1 MSETPHQ
8 KQDFIELA
16 KRQFAQITAE
26 FEKALE
32 TLKDPERR
40 RQLTAS
46 YLDVLQKG
54 LSRAQES
61 VAKYQEKVATQPTQP
76 TQPTEEPS
84 IPPPAPESSG
94 SAPSTGGTSEMGS
107 TPPRESTD

>member
-16 KRQFAQITAE
+16 KRQFAQISAE
-26 FEKALE
+26 FEKALD

-40 RQLTAS
+40 RQLTSS
-46 YLDVLQKG
+46 YLDMLQKG

-61 VAKYQEKVATQPTQP
+61 VAKYQEKVATHPA
-76 TQPTEEPS
+76 EGPS
-84 IPPPAPESSG
+84 TPAVESSG
-94 SAPSTGGTSEMGS
+94 ATPSTSGTAEPGE
-107 TPPRESTD
+107 PPPPEPAG

>member
-16 KRQFAQITAE
+16 KRQFAQISAE
-26 FEKALE
+26 FEKALD

-40 RQLTAS
+40 RQLTSS
-46 YLDVLQKG
+46 YLDVLQKS

-61 VAKYQEKVATQPTQP
+61 VAKYQEKVATQPT
-76 TQPTEEPS
+76 EETSVPA
-84 IPPPAPESSG
+84 PAPESSG
-94 SAPSTGGTSEMGS
+94 AAPSTGGTSEVGN
-107 TPPRESTD
+107 TRPPESTD

>member
-1 MSETPHQ
+1 MSEMHHQ

-16 KRQFAQITAE
+16 KRQFAQISAE
-26 FEKALE
+26 FEKALD

-61 VAKYQEKVATQPTQP
+61 VAKYQEKVATH
-76 TQPTEEPS
+76 PTEEPS
-84 IPPPAPESSG
+84 IPAPAPGPSG
-94 SAPSTGGTSEMGS
+94 AAPSTGGTAEP
-107 TPPRESTD
+107 TKTHPPEPTD

>member
-26 FEKALE
+26 FEKALDA
-32 TLKDPERR
+32 LKDPERR

-61 VAKYQEKVATQPTQP
+61 VAKYQEKVATQPTAQ
-76 TQPTEEPS
+76 PS
-84 IPPPAPESSG
+84 IPAPAPESSG
-94 SAPSTGGTSEMGS
+94 AAPPTGGTSEVGKADPPQS
-107 TPPRESTD
+107 TE

>member
-16 KRQFAQITAE
+16 KRQFAQLSAE
-26 FEKALE
+26 FEKALDA
-32 TLKDPERR
+32 LKDPERR
-40 RQLTAS
+40 RQLTSS

-61 VAKYQEKVATQPTQP
+61 VARYQEKVAPH
-76 TQPTEEPS
+76 PTEEPS
-84 IPPPAPESSG
+84 IPEPAPESSG
-94 SAPSTGGTSEMGS
+94 AAPSTRSTAEAGT
-107 TPPRESTD
+107 THPPEPTD

>member
-16 KRQFAQITAE
+16 KRQYAQISAE
-26 FEKALE
+26 FEKALD

-40 RQLTAS
+40 RQLTSS
-46 YLDVLQKG
+46 YLDMLQKG

-61 VAKYQEKVATQPTQP
+61 VAKYQEKVATQPT
-76 TQPTEEPS
+76 EEPP
-84 IPPPAPESSG
+84 IPAPAPESSDA
-94 SAPSTGGTSEMGS
+94 APSTGDISEAGN
-107 TPPRESTD
+107 TRPPESTD

>member
-16 KRQFAQITAE
+16 KRQFAQISAE
-26 FEKALE
+26 FEKALD

-40 RQLTAS
+40 RQLTLS
-46 YLDVLQKG
+46 YLDMLRKG

-61 VAKYQEKVATQPTQP
+61 VAKYQEKVATQPT
-76 TQPTEEPS
+76 EEPS
-84 IPPPAPESSG
+84 IPAPAPESSDA
-94 SAPSTGGTSEMGS
+94 APSTGGTAEPDQ
-107 TPPRESTD
+107 TRPPESTD

>member
-16 KRQFAQITAE
+16 KRQYAQISAE
-26 FEKALE
+26 FEKALD

-40 RQLTAS
+40 RQLTSS
-46 YLDVLQKG
+46 YLDMLQKG

-61 VAKYQEKVATQPTQP
+61 VAKYQEKVATQPTEVP
-76 TQPTEEPS
+76 P
-84 IPPPAPESSG
+84 IPAPAPEASDA
-94 SAPSTGGTSEMGS
+94 APSTGDISEAGN
-107 TPPRESTD
+107 TRPPESMD

>member
-16 KRQFAQITAE
+16 KRQFAQLSAE
-26 FEKALE
+26 FEKALD

-40 RQLTAS
+40 RQLTSS

-61 VAKYQEKVATQPTQP
+61 VAKYQEKVAPH
-76 TQPTEEPS
+76 PTEEPS
-84 IPPPAPESSG
+84 IPAPAPESSG
-94 SAPSTGGTSEMGS
+94 AAPSTGGTAEAGQ
-107 TPPRESTD
+107 THPPESTN

>member
-1 MSETPHQ
+1 MSETPQQ

-16 KRQFAQITAE
+16 KRQFAQLSAE
-26 FEKALE
+26 FEKALD

-40 RQLTAS
+40 RQLTSS

-61 VAKYQEKVATQPTQP
+61 VARYQEKVAPH
-76 TQPTEEPS
+76 PTEEPS
-84 IPPPAPESSG
+84 IPGPAPEAPG
-94 SAPSTGGTSEMGS
+94 AAPSTGGTAEAG
-107 TPPRESTD
+107 TTHPPEPTD

>member
-8 KQDFIELA
+8 KQDFIDLA
-16 KRQFAQITAE
+16 KRQFAQIAAE

-61 VAKYQEKVATQPTQP
+61 VAKYQEKVATQPTS
-76 TQPTEEPS
+76 PTEEPS

-94 SAPSTGGTSEMGS
+94 SAPSTGGTSEVGN

>member
-16 KRQFAQITAE
+16 KRQFAQISAE
-26 FEKALE
+26 FEKALD

-40 RQLTAS
+40 RQLTSS
-46 YLDVLQKG
+46 YLDMLQKG

-61 VAKYQEKVATQPTQP
+61 VAKYQEKVATHPDEGTSTP
-76 TQPTEEPS
+76 AVESSGAATSAGGTAEPGTT
-84 IPPPAPESSG
+84 PPPAP
-94 SAPSTGGTSEMGS
+94 TG
-107 TPPRESTD
+107 

>member
-16 KRQFAQITAE
+16 KRQFAQISAE
-26 FEKALE
+26 FEKALD

-40 RQLTAS
+40 RQLTSS

-61 VAKYQEKVATQPTQP
+61 VAKYQEKVATQPT
-76 TQPTEEPS
+76 EEPS
-84 IPPPAPESSG
+84 IPAPAPEASDA
-94 SAPSTGGTSEMGS
+94 APPTGGISEAGN
-107 TPPRESTD
+107 TRPPESTD

>member
-16 KRQFAQITAE
+16 KRQFAQVSAE
-26 FEKALE
+26 FEKALDA
-32 TLKDPERR
+32 LKDPERR
-40 RQLTAS
+40 RQLTSS

-61 VAKYQEKVATQPTQP
+61 VARYQEKVAPQPAEESSIHP
-76 TQPTEEPS
+76 TT
-84 IPPPAPESSG
+84 PESPG
-94 SAPSTGGTSEMGS
+94 TAPSTSDTSEAEKTRPS
-107 TPPRESTD
+107 ESPD

>member
-16 KRQFAQITAE
+16 KRQFAQISAE
-26 FEKALE
+26 FEKALD

-40 RQLTAS
+40 RQLTSS

-54 LSRAQES
+54 LSRAQEA
-61 VAKYQEKVATQPTQP
+61 VAKYQEKVATQPT
-76 TQPTEEPS
+76 EELS
-84 IPPPAPESSG
+84 IPAPAPESSG
-94 SAPSTGGTSEMGS
+94 AASSPGGTSEAGK
-107 TPPRESTD
+107 THPPESMD

>member
-16 KRQFAQITAE
+16 KRQFAQISAE
-26 FEKALE
+26 FEKALD

-40 RQLTAS
+40 RQLTSS

-54 LSRAQES
+54 LSRAQET
-61 VAKYQEKVATQPTQP
+61 VAKYQERVA

-84 IPPPAPESSG
+84 IPAPAPESSG
-94 SAPSTGGTSEMGS
+94 AASSPGGTSEVGQKH
-107 TPPRESTD
+107 PPESMD